1 MRRTLP
7 LITLV
12 AVAAACAALFAYRGD
27 LRDAYNRWRRGP
39 VPPAITR
46 DEALKQSAAAPAA
59 PALPPVNAAPQTAA
73 EPRPDT
79 DGSPEVAA
87 PAAARPA
94 SYNLK
99 VLFIPQAPFKV
110 WDATHEDTCEEAS
123 MLMLKTYVDGTDAM
137 TLDDMERKLQ
147 DIITYEQDKYGDFR
161 STDAERT
168 AEVMRDHLGLRGAE
182 AVTIASLDDV
192 KREIAAGRPVMLPA
206 AGKLL
211 KNPNFKNGGPLYHM
225 LLAKG
230 YTSSRI
236 ITNDPGTRLGADYA
250 YDDDVLW
257 NAIHDWNGGDVEHG
271 AKVMI
276 VVR

>member
-7 LITLV
+7 LFAIL
-12 AVAAACAALFAYRGD
+12 AVAAAAAALFAYRGD
-27 LRDAYNRWRRGP
+27 LRDAYGRWKRGP
-39 VPPAITR
+39 VPPAVSR
-46 DEALKQSAAAPAA
+46 DEARNKPAEKPPAPV
-59 PALPPVNAAPQTAA
+59 LSVVNAAPRPETAQ
-73 EPRPDT
+73 PP
-79 DGSPEVAA
+79 A
-87 PAAARPA
+87 PADGADARPA

-99 VLFIPQAPFKV
+99 VIFIPQAPFKV

-123 MLMLKTYVDGTDAM
+123 MLMLKAYVDGTDAM
-137 TLDDMERKLQ
+137 TIDDMERKIQ
-147 DIITYEQDKYGDFR
+147 AVVAYEQEKYGDFK
-161 STDAERT
+161 STDAART
-168 AEVMRDHLGLRGAE
+168 AEVMRDDLGLRGAE
-182 AVTIASLDDV
+182 VVAIASIDDV
-192 KREIAAGRPVMLPA
+192 KREIAAGNPVLLPA

-230 YTSSRI
+230 YTPSRI
-236 ITNDPGTRLGADYA
+236 VTNDPGTRLGADYA

-257 NAIHDWNGGDVEHG
+257 NAIHDWNGGDVGNG